1 MVVSSTVALRC
12 YFISMLTLPMMLP
25 IKAFSTPMT
34 PVVHLTALPVLRSNL
49 LLWNLQVMQGPPAS
63 SVISPAEVTAH
74 PPSSKLNQKELIKL
88 ILLYV
93 TTS

>member
-1 MVVSSTVALRC
+1 
-12 YFISMLTLPMMLP
+12 
-25 IKAFSTPMT
+25 
-34 PVVHLTALPVLRSNL
+34 LRSNL